1 MSGHERAP
9 ASAALPPSLVGGR
22 LAITGASGQLG
33 RLTAEL
39 VLARCAPR
47 DVILA
52 TRTPAALREFAARGA
67 DVRHADFDDPHSL
80 RAAFAGAERLLLISA
95 TDLERR
101 IGQHRAAIEAA
112 KSAGVLHVLY
122 TSGSKPAPPNPAA
135 VAPSH
140 YATEQALAASGLA
153 FTVLRNSLY
162 AEYQAAEALRAV
174 ETGVLVHN
182 RGRGRVAYVA
192 REDCAAAAA
201 AVLLQGGHEGA
212 VYDVSGGES
221 FDAAALAALYG
232 ALGGRP
238 VDTRT
243 IDDAAFVAGLVG
255 GSADGHLRYG
265 AELLASFGRAI
276 REGHLDVRSD
286 AVAKLTGR
294 PPRTLRD
301 VLEWQARRG

>member
-1 MSGHERAP
+1 MTP
-9 ASAALPPSLVGGR
+9 R
-22 LAITGASGQLG
+22 LAIAGASGQLG

-39 VLARCAPR
+39 VLARHAPR
-47 DVILA
+47 DLILA

-67 DVRHADFDDPHSL
+67 DVRHADFDDPQSL

-101 IGQHRAAIEAA
+101 VGQHRAAIDAA
-112 KSAGVLHVLY
+112 KSAGVRHVLY

-135 VAPSH
+135 VASSH

-174 ETGVLVHN
+174 ETGLLVHN
-182 RGRGRVAYVA
+182 RGAGRVAYVA
-192 REDCAAAAA
+192 RVDCAAAAA
-201 AVLLQGGHEGA
+201 AVLLQGGHQGA
-212 VYDVSGGES
+212 TYDVTGPEL

-238 VDTRT
+238 VDTRA
-243 IDDAAFVAGLVG
+243 IDDAQFVAGLVG

-276 REGHLDVRSD
+276 REGYLDVRSD
-286 AVAKLTGR
+286 AVARLTGR

-301 VLEWQARRG
+301 VLEPQLPRS